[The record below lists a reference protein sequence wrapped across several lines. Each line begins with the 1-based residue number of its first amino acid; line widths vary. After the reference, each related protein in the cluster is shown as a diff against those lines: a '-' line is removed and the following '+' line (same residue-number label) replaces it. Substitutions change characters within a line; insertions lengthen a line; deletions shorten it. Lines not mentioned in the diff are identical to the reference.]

1 MADIQAREGERA
13 DAPPEDPDAHVNFDD
28 AEVDA
33 ESSAELLARE
43 LGAQMIEEL
52 PRGS

>member
-1 MADIQAREGERA
+1 MADLQGHA
-13 DAPPEDPDAHVNFDD
+13 DAPPEDPDVHVDLDD

-43 LGAQMIEEL
+43 LGAQVIEEI
-52 PRGS
+52 PRS